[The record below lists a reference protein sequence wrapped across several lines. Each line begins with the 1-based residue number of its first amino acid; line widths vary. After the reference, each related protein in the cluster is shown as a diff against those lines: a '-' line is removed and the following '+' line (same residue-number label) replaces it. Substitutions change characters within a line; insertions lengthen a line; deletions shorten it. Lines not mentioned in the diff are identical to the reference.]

1 MSTLNTFWSHSCN
14 EFEHCRCVDVTGAYS
29 SQKTELNISLTAIG
43 LLWTTTDFIAKGLK
57 LGTEKEM
64 DGQKPEEQ
72 TLSVLDQATLINVID
87 HDKLLFSVFSLLQNL
102 GADERPEVGR
112 HVLIIDFHVS

>member
-1 MSTLNTFWSHSCN
+1 MLVIATWMIVISTLNTFWSYSSD
-14 EFEHCRCVDVTGAYS
+14 EFELCRCVDVTGAYS

-57 LGTEKEM
+57 RTEKEM

-72 TLSVLDQATLINVID
+72 TRSVLDQVPLINVID
-87 HDKLLFSVFSLLQNL
+87 RDKLLFSVFSLLQNL
-102 GADERPEVGR
+102 GADERPEVG
-112 HVLIIDFHVS
+112 